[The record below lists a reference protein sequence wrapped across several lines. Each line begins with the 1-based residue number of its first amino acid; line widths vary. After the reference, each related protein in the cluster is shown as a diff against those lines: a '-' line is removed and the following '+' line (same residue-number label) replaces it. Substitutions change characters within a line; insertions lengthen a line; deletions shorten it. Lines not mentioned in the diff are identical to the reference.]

1 MSDIY
6 RRCGCRDANGK
17 TLGVNC
23 PKLTVDPK
31 HGTWAFYLAA
41 GLDPITG
48 KRRQIRKAG
57 FPSKGAAQKARN
69 EAASKVDKG
78 TYRAP
83 VKQTFGDYLTGWLP
97 RHAATGRGL
106 KDTTRFHYERYIRL
120 DIVPSALGRMPI
132 SEIRRF
138 HVAAFA
144 QALSDAG
151 RGAPT
156 VHRIIA
162 VVQSALRN
170 AYEDQLIGD
179 NPAIGVRLPRVQKAG
194 MEPWTP
200 EQAGQFLDAA
210 AQHRLGAL
218 FEVVLFTGMRRGEVL
233 GLRWADVDLA
243 QRTVTVRA
251 NRVQVGGKVVEQ
263 TPKTKSG
270 TRILEIADAT
280 VGSLVAWKLA
290 QDLEAAAW
298 GDAWQGDG
306 HVFTYE
312 DGRPLLPQYATRL
325 FENIRATTGLPPMTF
340 HGQRHEAISLMLS
353 AGVPLAVVSK
363 RAGHSSVQ
371 ITADLYGHLI
381 GSADRDAAETAVAMV
396 PRTAGAHTVHT
407 QVV

>member
-6 RRCGCRDANGK
+6 RRCGCRDGNGK
-17 TLGVNC
+17 TLGINC
-23 PKLTVDPK
+23 PKLADPK

-83 VKQTFGDYLTGWLP
+83 VKQTFGEYVTAWLP

-106 KDTTRFHYERYIRL
+106 KDTTRFHYDRYIRL

-138 HVAAFA
+138 HVSAFA
-144 QALSDAG
+144 QALTDAG
-151 RGAPT
+151 RGATT

-162 VVQSALRN
+162 VVQTALRS

-179 NPAIGVRLPRVQKAG
+179 NPAIGVRLPRVQKAA
-194 MEPWTP
+194 MEAWTP
-200 EQAGQFLDAA
+200 EEAGAFLDAA

-243 QRTVTVRA
+243 QRTITIRA
-251 NRVQVGGKVVEQ
+251 NRVQVGSKVVEQ
-263 TPKTKSG
+263 TPKTKAG
-270 TRILEIADAT
+270 TRTLEIADAT
-280 VGSLVAWKLA
+280 VGSLVAWKFV
-290 QDLEAAAW
+290 QDAEAAAW
-298 GDAWQGDG
+298 GDAWASDG

-312 DGRPLLPQYATRL
+312 DGRALLPQYATRL
-325 FENIRATTGLPPMTF
+325 FDKIRDKAGLPPMTF

-396 PRTAGAHTVHT
+396 PRNAGAHTVHT
-407 QVV
+407 QEA